1 MTQRNPHPFEPQ
13 DDAALS
19 KLTSISIKGLR
30 LSKDFSEETHCF
42 QATVYIDGKRAFI
55 AHNDGHGGANYYAPH
70 GVSKNNDAKRL
81 AFKKSMAEARKE
93 AARYIEAKSNGR
105 EDYDWAVE
113 RFADTDELIDWVIT
127 DLINEIGLLKEMRYY
142 LKGRVVAYNTRTR
155 EMDQWRTTPVESN
168 IDPLKKHHEKMP
180 YVWLNELPESEALK
194 YWRNA
199 K

>member
-81 AFKKSMAEARKE
+81 AFKNSMAEARKE

-168 IDPLKKHHEKMP
+168 IDPLKKYHEKKP
-180 YVWLNELPESEALK
+180 YVWLNELSESEALK